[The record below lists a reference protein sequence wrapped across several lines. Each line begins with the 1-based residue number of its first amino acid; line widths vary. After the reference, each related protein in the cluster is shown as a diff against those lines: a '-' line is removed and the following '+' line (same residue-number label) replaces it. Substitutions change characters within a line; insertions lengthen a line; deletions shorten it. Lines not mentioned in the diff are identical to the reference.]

1 MASVEVEKLSEH
13 LLKCQI
19 CLETYKSP
27 KVLPCLHT
35 FCLQCLTK
43 LCRPEER
50 IIICPT
56 CRCESQIPKDGVAAF
71 SSNFFINNML
81 DFLYVAQSSSKPVS
95 CTNCDDR
102 NTATSRCIECMEF
115 LCQACVAAHHR
126 TKLTKDHEVL
136 ALEELHG
143 LKQEVQEKMHR
154 PLLCGV
160 HDTDIL
166 KYFCETCDE
175 PVCRECLIIDH
186 REHRYG
192 YLKDVDKKHRSE
204 VGRAPD
210 NSPLYGSLRHFER

>member
-1 MASVEVEKLSEH
+1 MRKLYQEKMASVEVEKLSEH
-13 LLKCQI
+13 LLKCPI
-19 CLETYKSP
+19 CLETYRTP

-35 FCLQCLTK
+35 FCLHCLK
-43 LCRPEER
+43 ELSNPEER
-50 IIICPT
+50 LIICPT
-56 CRCESQIPKDGVAAF
+56 CRCEVAIPKEGVASL

-81 DFLYVAQSSSKPVS
+81 DFLYVAQSSSKPVF
-95 CTNCDDR
+95 CTNCEDR
-102 NTATSRCIECMEF
+102 NEATSRCIECMEF
-115 LCQACVAAHHR
+115 LCQQCVAAHYR

-143 LKQEVQEKMHR
+143 QEIQEKMHR
-154 PLLCGV
+154 PLLCSF
-160 HDTDIL
+160 HDKDVL

-204 VGRAPD
+204 VCMC
-210 NSPLYGSLRHFER
+210 L